1 MSIKI
6 AVLNL
11 MPNKV
16 ETERHLKNKICSL
29 DKNLE
34 FTFIKTATY
43 VSKNTD
49 PKYLNNYYKE
59 LDDIKDKDFDAFI
72 CTGAPLEKI
81 PFESVIYW
89 RELTKIFDWA
99 REKIFSSYF
108 ICWGAQAA
116 LYHHYGI
123 DKYLMKEKISG
134 VFFQKKHT
142 QTDPLT
148 EKLPKNIPVPISRYA
163 SINESDLLKFKE
175 LELILGSKDSGPC
188 LVVNKKDNEYYNFN
202 HFEYDCDTLKNEY
215 LRDLKVDSKTQ
226 IPTNYFPNN
235 DPENDPI
242 DCWMD
247 NSKLFFN
254 NWIDL
259 ISINKREK

>member
-1 MSIKI
+1 MSINI

-16 ETERHLKNKICSL
+16 ETERHLKSKICSL

-49 PKYLNNYYKE
+49 SKYLNNYYKE
-59 LDDIKDKDFDAFI
+59 LNEIKNQKFDAFV

-89 RELTKIFDWA
+89 KELKEIFNWA
-99 REKIFSSYF
+99 RKKTFSSYF

-123 DKYLMKEKISG
+123 DKYLMEKKISG
-134 VFFQKKHT
+134 VFLQKKHT
-142 QTDPLT
+142 QIDPLT
-148 EKLPKNIPVPISRYA
+148 AKLPKNIPVPVSRYA
-163 SINESDLLKFKE
+163 SIKESDLLKFKE

-188 LVVNKKDNEYYNFN
+188 LVLNKKDNEYYNFN
-202 HFEYDCDTLKNEY
+202 HFEYDYDTLKNEY

-259 ISINKREK
+259 ISTNKREK

>member
-1 MSIKI
+1 MSINI

-11 MPNKV
+11 MPNKI
-16 ETERHLKNKICSL
+16 ETERHLKSKICSL
-29 DKNLE
+29 DKKLE

-49 PKYLNNYYKE
+49 TKYLNNHYKE
-59 LDDIKDKDFDAFI
+59 LNEIKNQKFDAFV

-89 RELTKIFDWA
+89 KELKEIFNWA
-99 REKIFSSYF
+99 RKKTFSSYF

-123 DKYLMKEKISG
+123 DKYLMRKKVSG
-134 VFFQKKHT
+134 VFFQKKHSKIDT
-142 QTDPLT
+142 LT
-148 EKLPKNIPVPISRYA
+148 EKLPKNIPVPVSRYA
-163 SINESDLLKFKE
+163 SIKESDLLKFKE
-175 LELILGSKDSGPC
+175 LELIFGSKDSGPC
-188 LVVNKKDNEYYNFN
+188 LVVNKKNNEYYNFN
-202 HFEYDCDTLKNEY
+202 HFEYDYDTLKNEY

-254 NWIDL
+254 NWVNL
-259 ISINKREK
+259 ISINKKEK

>member
-1 MSIKI
+1 
-6 AVLNL
+6 
-11 MPNKV
+11 MPNKI
-16 ETERHLKNKICSL
+16 ETERHLKSKICSL
-29 DKNLE
+29 DKKLE

-49 PKYLNNYYKE
+49 TKYLNNHYKE
-59 LDDIKDKDFDAFI
+59 LNEIKNQKFDAFV

-89 RELTKIFDWA
+89 KELKEIFNWA
-99 REKIFSSYF
+99 RKKTFSSYF

-123 DKYLMKEKISG
+123 DKYLMRKKVSG
-134 VFFQKKHT
+134 VFFQKKHSKIDT
-142 QTDPLT
+142 LT
-148 EKLPKNIPVPISRYA
+148 EKLPKNIPVPVSRYA
-163 SINESDLLKFKE
+163 SIKESDLLKFKE
-175 LELILGSKDSGPC
+175 LELIFGSKDSGPC
-188 LVVNKKDNEYYNFN
+188 LVVNKKNNEYYNFN
-202 HFEYDCDTLKNEY
+202 HFEYGYDTLRNEY

-254 NWIDL
+254 NWVNL
-259 ISINKREK
+259 ISINKKEK

>member
-1 MSIKI
+1 MSINI

-11 MPNKV
+11 MPNKI
-16 ETERHLKNKICSL
+16 ETERHLKSKICSL
-29 DKNLE
+29 DKKLE

-49 PKYLNNYYKE
+49 TKYLNNHYKE
-59 LDDIKDKDFDAFI
+59 LNEIKNQKFDAFV

-89 RELTKIFDWA
+89 KELKEIFNWA
-99 REKIFSSYF
+99 RKKTFSSYF

-123 DKYLMKEKISG
+123 DKYLMRKKVSG
-134 VFFQKKHT
+134 VFFQKKHSKIDT
-142 QTDPLT
+142 LT
-148 EKLPKNIPVPISRYA
+148 EKLPKNIPVPVSRYA
-163 SINESDLLKFKE
+163 SIKESDLLKFKE
-175 LELILGSKDSGPC
+175 LELIFGSKDSGPC
-188 LVVNKKDNEYYNFN
+188 LVVNKRNNEYYNFN
-202 HFEYDCDTLKNEY
+202 HFEYDYDTLKNEY

-254 NWIDL
+254 NWVNL
-259 ISINKREK
+259 ISINKKEK

>member
-1 MSIKI
+1 MSINI

-11 MPNKV
+11 MPNKI
-16 ETERHLKNKICSL
+16 ETERHLKSKICSL
-29 DKNLE
+29 DKKLK

-49 PKYLNNYYKE
+49 SKYLNNHYKE
-59 LDDIKDKDFDAFI
+59 LNDIKNQKFDAFV
-72 CTGAPLEKI
+72 CTGAPLEKL

-89 RELTKIFDWA
+89 KELKEIFNWA
-99 REKIFSSYF
+99 RKKTFSSYF

-123 DKYLMKEKISG
+123 DKYLMRKKVSG
-134 VFFQKKHT
+134 VFFQKKHSKIDT
-142 QTDPLT
+142 LT
-148 EKLPKNIPVPISRYA
+148 EKLPKNIPVPVSRYA
-163 SINESDLLKFKE
+163 SIKESDLLKFKE
-175 LELILGSKDSGPC
+175 LELIFGSKDSGPC
-188 LVVNKKDNEYYNFN
+188 LVVNKRNNEYYNFN
-202 HFEYDCDTLKNEY
+202 HFEYAYDTLRNEY

-226 IPTNYFPNN
+226 IPINYFPNN
-235 DPENDPI
+235 DPKNDPI

-254 NWIDL
+254 NWVNL
-259 ISINKREK
+259 ISINKKEK

>member
-16 ETERHLKNKICSL
+16 ETERHLKNKLCSL

-49 PKYLNNYYKE
+49 PKYLNNNYKE
-59 LDDIKDKDFDAFI
+59 LNDIENQNFDAFI

-99 REKIFSSYF
+99 RERIFSSYF

-134 VFFQKKHT
+134 VFFQTKHN
-142 QTDPLT
+142 QIDPLT
-148 EKLPKNIPVPISRYA
+148 EKLPENIPVPVSRYA
-163 SINESDLLKFKE
+163 NTKESDLLRYKE

-188 LVVNKKDNEYYNFN
+188 LVVNKKNNEYYNFN
-202 HFEYDCDTLKNEY
+202 HFEYESDTLKNEY
-215 LRDLKVDSKTQ
+215 LRDLKVESKTP

-235 DPENDPI
+235 NPKNEPI
-242 DCWMD
+242 DCWID

-254 NWIDL
+254 NWIEL
-259 ISINKREK
+259 ISINKRKK

>member
-1 MSIKI
+1 MSINI

-16 ETERHLKNKICSL
+16 ETERHLKSKICSL

-49 PKYLNNYYKE
+49 SKYLNNHYKE
-59 LDDIKDKDFDAFI
+59 HNEIKNQKFDAFV

-89 RELTKIFDWA
+89 KELKEIFNWA

-123 DKYLMKEKISG
+123 DKHLMKKKISG

-142 QTDPLT
+142 QIDPLT
-148 EKLPKNIPVPISRYA
+148 KKLPKNIPVPVSRYA
-163 SINESDLLKFKE
+163 SIKESDLLKFKE
-175 LELILGSKDSGPC
+175 LELIFGSKDSGPC
-188 LVVNKKDNEYYNFN
+188 LVVNKKNNEYYNFN
-202 HFEYDCDTLKNEY
+202 HFEYDYNTLKNEY
-215 LRDLKVDSKTQ
+215 LRDLKVDSDTP

-235 DPENDPI
+235 DLENDPI

-254 NWIDL
+254 NWVDL
-259 ISINKREK
+259 ISTNKREK

>member
-29 DKNLE
+29 DKNLD

-49 PKYLNNYYKE
+49 SKYLNNYYKE
-59 LDDIKDKDFDAFI
+59 LNEIKNQQFDAFV

-89 RELTKIFDWA
+89 KELKEIFNWA
-99 REKIFSSYF
+99 RKKTFSSYF

-123 DKYLMKEKISG
+123 DKYLMEKKISG
-134 VFFQKKHT
+134 VFF
-142 QTDPLT
+142 
-148 EKLPKNIPVPISRYA
+148 PINNGFKRY
-163 SINESDLLKFKE
+163 
-175 LELILGSKDSGPC
+175 
-188 LVVNKKDNEYYNFN
+188 
-202 HFEYDCDTLKNEY
+202 
-215 LRDLKVDSKTQ
+215 
-226 IPTNYFPNN
+226 
-235 DPENDPI
+235 
-242 DCWMD
+242 
-247 NSKLFFN
+247 FF
-254 NWIDL
+254 
-259 ISINKREK
+259 